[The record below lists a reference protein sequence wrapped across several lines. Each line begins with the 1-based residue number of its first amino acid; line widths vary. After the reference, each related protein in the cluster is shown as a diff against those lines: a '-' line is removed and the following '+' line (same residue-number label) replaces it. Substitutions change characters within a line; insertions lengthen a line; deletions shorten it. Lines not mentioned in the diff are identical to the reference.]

1 MLCKRMAV
9 MAITAGLVADTLAF
23 TGTHLLL
30 VPGASPSTRA
40 RSPALCM
47 AALQPKP
54 VRPVAVKSIFVD
66 EQRMLK
72 DQKFPIAP
80 DDLIAKA
87 KIFLESR
94 GGFGADP
101 DLLADD
107 FKFYGPVVGPL
118 PKDEFIS
125 AIGSVDMNTAFPD
138 FQGEFYAFN
147 VDPFEGD
154 RVWYIAR
161 GRGTNTGPMMPFSPQ
176 ATEKS
181 VENPPQACSLT
192 FDEKGLVTKYTIGY
206 VMDRTVGNTGGLGG
220 LYGILYAIG
229 KPLPFPEARPWNM
242 GKRYKLFNKVGGFLQ
257 KLAAKKE
264 KQEQ

>member
-107 FKFYGPVVGPL
+107 FKFYGPVVRQL
-118 PKDEFIS
+118 FLLLHTFQDTLRACVSS
-125 AIGSVDMNTAFPD
+125 ACRTCKFLMHI
-138 FQGEFYAFN
+138 YA
-147 VDPFEGD
+147 
-154 RVWYIAR
+154 R
-161 GRGTNTGPMMPFSPQ
+161 
-176 ATEKS
+176 
-181 VENPPQACSLT
+181 
-192 FDEKGLVTKYTIGY
+192 LVLSW
-206 VMDRTVGNTGGLGG
+206 V
-220 LYGILYAIG
+220 A
-229 KPLPFPEARPWNM
+229 
-242 GKRYKLFNKVGGFLQ
+242 
-257 KLAAKKE
+257 
-264 KQEQ
+264 